1 MNRVRKPKLVKKC
14 CKAKLYKGEKC
25 KCYMGQSQKHGFTF
39 ENEVRKIFGLKPES
53 NDRNVHDIP
62 CSLNKFNTNENIS
75 IKTVGNTTI
84 CCGDILRFFSY
95 DFSKKNTIIVIKYTQ
110 IDNQKIVESI
120 YEIDYTSDMHQILFG
135 DCTLQ
140 IIQEYVNMIKSIPH
154 GRATAEVKKKYKI
167 DKKNIE
173 TTNKMKIQI
182 NPKVDSKGQRRVQC
196 SIPNFDSLLKDY
208 IIYKSSS
215 ESPNKV
221 RGELITSCIVSSKRK
236 RNKKSV
242 K

>member
-1 MNRVRKPKLVKKC
+1 MNQVIHKLVKKC

-25 KCYMGQSQKHGFTF
+25 KCHMGQSQKHGFTF

-62 CSLNKFNTNENIS
+62 CSLNKFNPNENIS
-75 IKTVGNTTI
+75 IKTVGSSTI
-84 CCGDILRFFSY
+84 YCGDILRFFSY
-95 DFSKKNTIIVIKYTQ
+95 DFNKKNTIIVIKYAQ
-110 IDNQKIVESI
+110 IGNQKIVECI
-120 YEIDYTSDMHQILFG
+120 YEIDYTRDMHQILFG
-135 DCTLQ
+135 DCSLEV
-140 IIQEYVNMIKSIPH
+140 IQEYVNTIKSIPN
-154 GRATAEVKKKYKI
+154 GRVPDEIKKNYKI
-167 DKKNIE
+167 YKKNIE

-208 IIYKSSS
+208 IVYKSNSD
-215 ESPNKV
+215 SPNKV

-236 RNKKSV
+236 RNKKV
-242 K
+242 DK